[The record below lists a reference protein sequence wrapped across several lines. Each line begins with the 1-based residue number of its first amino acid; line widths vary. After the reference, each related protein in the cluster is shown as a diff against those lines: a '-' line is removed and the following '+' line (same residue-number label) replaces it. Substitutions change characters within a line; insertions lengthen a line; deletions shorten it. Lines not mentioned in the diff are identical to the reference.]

1 MPEKN
6 NKTGKCKMRN
16 IKDLTFSELE
26 EYFSE
31 KYRQKYKAA
40 QVFHWLSMGV
50 TSFSKMTDI
59 SKKMSAELEKEF
71 FISNLKVLK
80 RVESKDTTVK
90 FLYELS
96 DGNTVET
103 VLMSY
108 KHGKSLCISTQVG
121 CNMGCKFCASTVGG
135 KVRDLSAGEILD
147 QVVFTQKNEGVRI
160 SNIVLM
166 GIGEPLDNYD
176 NVLRFLKNVNFEKGL
191 NIGYRHISL
200 STCGIIPQIDRL
212 ANEKLPI
219 TLSLSLHA
227 PNDEIRT
234 KIMPVAKKYD
244 YVSLIKCVKN
254 YINVT
259 GRRVSFEYT
268 MSEGIND
275 TPECAYELADKLK
288 GMLCHVN
295 LIPVNP
301 ARGTM
306 LPSSIKKINVF
317 CDILNQKGVNTTI
330 RRTLGRDI
338 DAACG
343 QLRAKSGKT
352 K

>member
-6 NKTGKCKMRN
+6 NKTGKYNMRN
-16 IKDLTFSELE
+16 IKDLTFEELE
-26 EYFSE
+26 SYFSE
-31 KYRQKYKAA
+31 KYRQKYKAT
-40 QVFHWLSMGV
+40 QVFRWLSLGV
-50 TSFSKMTDI
+50 TSFSEMTDI

-71 FISNLKVLK
+71 FISDLKVLK
-80 RVESKDTTVK
+80 RAESKDTTVK

-121 CNMGCKFCASTVGG
+121 CNMGCRFCASTVGG

-147 QVVFTQKNEGVRI
+147 QVVFTQKNEQVRI

-176 NVLRFLKNVNFEKGL
+176 NVLRFLKNVNSEKGL

-212 ANEKLPI
+212 AKEKLPI

-227 PNDEIRT
+227 PNDDIRT
-234 KIMPVAKKYD
+234 KIMPVALKYN
-244 YVSLIKCVKN
+244 YASLIKCVKN
-254 YINVT
+254 YIKET

-268 MSEGIND
+268 MSEGVND

-306 LPSSIKKINVF
+306 LPSSIKKINTF
-317 CDILNQKGVNTTI
+317 CYILNQKGVNTTI

-343 QLRAKSGKT
+343 QLRAKNSKNR
-352 K
+352 